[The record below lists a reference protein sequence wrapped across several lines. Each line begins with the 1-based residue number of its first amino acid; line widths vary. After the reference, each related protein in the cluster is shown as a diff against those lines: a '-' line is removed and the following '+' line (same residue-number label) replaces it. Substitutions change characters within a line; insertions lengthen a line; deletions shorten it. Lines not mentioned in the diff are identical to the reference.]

1 MKKLFAKGPF
11 VNHSKMVKAAQELL
25 DSLGI
30 EIDASVRTER
40 LDLQQCKLVEIAK
53 AMYWQ
58 PKILVV
64 DETTTA
70 LSQTG
75 RNLLYKLMRKKWQ
88 MKAEVLCLS
97 AMT

>member
-1 MKKLFAKGPF
+1 
-11 VNHSKMVKAAQELL
+11 MVKAAQELL

-75 RNLLYKLMRKKWQ
+75 RNLLYVYEKKWQ

>member
-1 MKKLFAKGPF
+1 MLTIARWLKQRR
-11 VNHSKMVKAAQELL
+11 SLL

-75 RNLLYKLMRKKWQ
+75 RNLLYKLMRKWQ